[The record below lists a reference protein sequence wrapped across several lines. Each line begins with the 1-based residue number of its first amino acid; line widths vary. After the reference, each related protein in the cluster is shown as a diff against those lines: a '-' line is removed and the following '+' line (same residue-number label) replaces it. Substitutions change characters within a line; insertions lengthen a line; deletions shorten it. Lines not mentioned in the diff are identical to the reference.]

1 MGIFPQYIKKIKRT
15 MKKKENIEARLNFAV
30 DRKNKLNTEYLPLV
44 TWYEIAKRELCKD
57 WGVIV
62 DKRPEAT
69 IYDCIVEEEPYD
81 DIDWGLQCLEAVA
94 RAIVICCKT
103 EGQVGGDGIAVAWR
117 FGDGVRTMF
126 VEE

>member
-1 MGIFPQYIKKIKRT
+1 
-15 MKKKENIEARLNFAV
+15 MKKKVNIEARLNFAV

-81 DIDWGLQCLEAVA
+81 DIDWGVQCLEAVA
-94 RAIVICCKT
+94 RAIVKCCKT
-103 EGQVGGDGIAVAWR
+103 EGQDGGDGIAVAWR